1 MQTQKQMILQY
12 IKDFG
17 SITPAEAFIDLG
29 IYNFSARLAELK
41 ADGYNFEM
49 VKEKGKNRYGKNIW
63 WGRYYFQ
70 KEKEE

>member
-17 SITPAEAFIDLG
+17 SITPAEAFTELG

-41 ADGYNFEM
+41 DKHKFKM
-49 VKEKGKNRYGKNIW
+49 TWEKRKNRYGKTIRY
-63 WGRYYFQ
+63 GRYTLD
-70 KEKEE
+70 E